1 MEHKEQKE
9 GLGSSGLKVI
19 DLIQVG
25 IMAAIVFVATSIV
38 HIPSFMGVV
47 HLGDSMV
54 FLAAVLLGRKKG
66 AIASAIGMSLFDLLN
81 GYILWAPFTFFI
93 KGLMGYIAGYI
104 CYRKSY
110 CGKNFINNLFGF
122 TIAGIFMIA
131 AYYLSG
137 VVMARFLVSKAAT
150 LNEAFFI
157 AIKDIPGNIS
167 QVVAGIIIALPL
179 SLILKKTVKN

>member
-1 MEHKEQKE
+1 MEHKHQKR
-9 GLGSSGLKVI
+9 GISSSGLKVI

-38 HIPSFMGVV
+38 HIPSIMGVV

-54 FLAAVLLGRKKG
+54 FLAAILLGRKKG
-66 AIASAIGMSLFDLLN
+66 AIASAIGMSLFDILH

-93 KGLMGYIAGYI
+93 KAVMAYIAGYI

-110 CGKNFINNLFGF
+110 GGKNFINNLFGF
-122 TIAGIFMIA
+122 IVSGIFMIT

-137 VVMARFLVSKAAT
+137 VIMARFLVYKAAT
-150 LNEAFFI
+150 LNEACLI
-157 AIKDIPGNIS
+157 ALKDIPGNIS

-179 SLILKKTVKN
+179 SLILKKTIKY